1 MRSGGDDNNDNDDSS
16 DEMMKKMI
24 MMTRTMMMMTM
35 TTLMW
40 ASIVIQAH
48 GYTHLLP
55 SRLSRTCGSL
65 PQGKWCELT

>member
-1 MRSGGDDNNDNDDSS
+1 MRSGGDDNDDNDDSS

-24 MMTRTMMMMTM
+24 MMTRTMMMTM

>member
-1 MRSGGDDNNDNDDSS
+1 MRSGGDDNDDNDDIG

-24 MMTRTMMMMTM
+24 MMTRTMMMMM

>member
-1 MRSGGDDNNDNDDSS
+1 MRSGGDDNDDNDDSS

-24 MMTRTMMMMTM
+24 MMTRTMMTM

-55 SRLSRTCGSL
+55 SRLSCTCGSL